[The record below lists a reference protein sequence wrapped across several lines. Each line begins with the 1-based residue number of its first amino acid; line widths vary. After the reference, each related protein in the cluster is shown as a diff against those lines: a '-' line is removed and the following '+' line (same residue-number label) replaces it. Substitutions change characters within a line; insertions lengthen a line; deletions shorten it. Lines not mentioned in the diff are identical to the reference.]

1 MNIDAYIAEIKLKLT
16 GGVLQ
21 LELEDSAI
29 ALIIDSALREVQR
42 YIDTTKLITIDYQP
56 CLDLSE
62 YNVNS
67 VSKVYRTKGYGT
79 TEQSSVDPVYNS
91 MVQMLV
97 GGGNIY
103 NIGNY
108 TYNYA
113 AWNTAQ
119 QIRNTVTTDLIFR
132 FDRDKQQLYI
142 NTAFDRPEKIT
153 VEYVPRYNNVSEVT
167 SDYWI
172 DIIMKLST
180 ALTKITLGRVR
191 SRYTQS
197 NALWTQDGETLL
209 EEGNTEL
216 ANIREHLAANTN
228 LLYPID

>member
-67 VSKVYRTKGYGT
+67 VSKVYRTKGYDT

-142 NTAFDRPEKIT
+142 NIAFDRPEKIT

>member
-1 MNIDAYIAEIKLKLT
+1 MDVNAYIAEIKLKLT

-29 ALIIDSALREVQR
+29 ALIIDAALREVQR
-42 YIDTTKLITIDYQP
+42 YIDTTKLITIEYEP
-56 CLDLSE
+56 CLDLSK

-67 VSKVYRTKGYGT
+67 VSKVYRTEGYGV

-103 NIGNY
+103 NLSNY

-119 QIRNTVTTDLIFR
+119 QMRNTITTDLAFR

-142 NTAFDRPEKIT
+142 NVAFDRPEKIT
-153 VEYVPRYNNVSEVT
+153 IEYVPRYNNVSEIT

-172 DIIMKLST
+172 DIIMRLAT
-180 ALTKITLGRVR
+180 ALTKITVGRIR

-209 EEGNTEL
+209 EEGNEEL
-216 ANIREHLAANTN
+216 TSIREHLAANTN

>member
-1 MNIDAYIAEIKLKLT
+1 
-16 GGVLQ
+16 
-21 LELEDSAI
+21 
-29 ALIIDSALREVQR
+29 
-42 YIDTTKLITIDYQP
+42 
-56 CLDLSE
+56 
-62 YNVNS
+62 
-67 VSKVYRTKGYGT
+67 
-79 TEQSSVDPVYNS
+79 
-91 MVQMLV
+91 MLV

-103 NIGNY
+103 NLSNY

-119 QIRNTVTTDLIFR
+119 QMRNTITTDLAFR

-142 NTAFDRPEKIT
+142 NVAFDRPEKIT
-153 VEYVPRYNNVSEVT
+153 IEYVPRYNNVSEIT

-172 DIIMKLST
+172 DIIMRLAT
-180 ALTKITLGRVR
+180 ALTKITVGRIR

-209 EEGNTEL
+209 EEGNEEL
-216 ANIREHLAANTN
+216 TSIREHLAANTN